1 MSHMCLNVGHAWPTT
16 LHHYEYLRAAT
27 MPEWAWEYLRRNV
40 EYQASARLGHRK
52 GVVRRRLAAGPLLT
66 RLRARH
72 REAET
77 WALACFR

>member
-1 MSHMCLNVGHAWPTT
+1 MSHVCLTAGRAGPAA
-16 LHHYEYLRAAT
+16 LHDYEYLRAAT
-27 MPEWAWEYLRRNV
+27 MPGWAWEYLRRNFD
-40 EYQASARLGHRK
+40 YQVSARLGHGK

-72 REAET
+72 LGAES